1 MAIKRFKDLLIDHPE
16 NIYALFSWGFS
27 GGSPQCGR
35 PGFDPW
41 VGKIPWRRK
50 WQPTP
55 VFLPGESH
63 GRRSLVDYSPW
74 GCKES
79 DTTEWLHFH
88 FPVFLFVY
96 FVSLE
101 ISNILFSP
109 SFLKFTMICFV
120 IGLSPVLDIL
130 GAFGVGKLFSYLE
143 HFINYLCTYF
153 WSLSSGI
160 FDQILHFYTYPSKFS
175 FYFLA
180 LLSRS
185 FPQLYF
191 QFFFE
196 CFVSI
201 TLYLISKVSLYSLTF
216 LLKIAFFPMA

>member
-1 MAIKRFKDLLIDHPE
+1 MASKRFKDLLIDHPE

-130 GAFGVGKLFSYLE
+130 GAFAVGKLFSYLE
-143 HFINYLCTYF
+143 HFYK
-153 WSLSSGI
+153 LS
-160 FDQILHFYTYPSKFS
+160 
-175 FYFLA
+175 
-180 LLSRS
+180 
-185 FPQLYF
+185 
-191 QFFFE
+191 
-196 CFVSI
+196 
-201 TLYLISKVSLYSLTF
+201 LYLFLFSLFWNIWSNFTF
-216 LLKIAFFPMA
+216 LYISLQVFFLFPCFTL